1 MRRLKNILRNIN
13 KNPNVNRFLDMSR
26 RRKTNGK
33 ANNSNLV
40 GLVATVTNVENVNVG
55 KRVVIQ
61 EVNNDIAKV
70 FLLDDKKM
78 NKFYLPVSD
87 LRIFSRERSQK
98 YLLENVIDGFMSVV
112 NKAINGDEVKRY
124 SDKISLRQELDNI
137 AECFGEFSKWREI
150 NFGGNANNEPIFEEP
165 KDDHEEDTESNYCNH
180 ILQCRDLF
188 AKCSEFCRDNN
199 VSPMLFVSKLSEHL
213 YAMHERYAPK
223 DKK

>member
-1 MRRLKNILRNIN
+1 MRRLKNISRNIN

-26 RRKTNGK
+26 QRRKTNVK

-87 LRIFSRERSQK
+87 LRPFSRERSQE
-98 YLLENVIDGFMSVV
+98 YLLESVIDGFMGIV
-112 NKAINGDEVKRY
+112 NKVVNGDEDWRKHAR
-124 SDKISLRQELDNI
+124 DN
-137 AECFGEFSKWREI
+137 AD
-150 NFGGNANNEPIFEEP
+150 NAQPPKKEP
-165 KDDHEEDTESNYCNH
+165 KDLTDDSEKNYSNH
-180 ILQCRDLF
+180 ILEGGDLIV
-188 AKCSEFCRDNN
+188 KCSKFCRDYK
-199 VSPMLFVSKLSEHL
+199 VSPIYFISQLSEHL

>member
-1 MRRLKNILRNIN
+1 
-13 KNPNVNRFLDMSR
+13 MSR
-26 RRKTNGK
+26 QRRKTNGK

-70 FLLDDKKM
+70 LLLDDKEM

-87 LRIFSRERSQK
+87 LRLFSRERSQK
-98 YLLENVIDGFMSVV
+98 ILLENIIDGLRMDIAK
-112 NKAINGDEVKRY
+112 KAINGDEVKRN
-124 SDKISLRQELDNI
+124 SDTSSLAQELDNI
-137 AECFGEFSKWREI
+137 ADCFGEFAKWCES
-150 NFGGNANNEPIFEEP
+150 NFGGKDNDDPIFEEP
-165 KDDHEEDTESNYCNH
+165 KNDHEEDSESNYCNN

-188 AKCSEFCRDNN
+188 AKCNEFCRDNN
-199 VSPMLFVSKLSEHL
+199 VSPMFFISRLSEHL
-213 YAMHERYAPK
+213 YTMHEIYAPK

>member
-1 MRRLKNILRNIN
+1 
-13 KNPNVNRFLDMSR
+13 MSRR

-40 GLVATVTNVENVNVG
+40 GLVATVTNAENVNVG

-87 LRIFSRERSQK
+87 LRPFSRERSQE

-112 NKAINGDEVKRY
+112 NKVVNGDG
-124 SDKISLRQELDNI
+124 D
-137 AECFGEFSKWREI
+137 WRKHAR
-150 NFGGNANNEPIFEEP
+150 GNADNAQPPKKEPRDLT
-165 KDDHEEDTESNYCNH
+165 DDSEKNYYNH
-180 ILQCRDLF
+180 ILEGGDLIV
-188 AKCSEFCRDNN
+188 KCSNFCRDYK
-199 VSPMLFVSKLSEHL
+199 VSPIYFISELSKHL
-213 YAMHERYAPK
+213 YCMHERYAPK

>member
-1 MRRLKNILRNIN
+1 
-13 KNPNVNRFLDMSR
+13 MSR

-87 LRIFSRERSQK
+87 LRPFSRERSQE
-98 YLLENVIDGFMSVV
+98 YLLKNITDSFMSIFNKVV
-112 NKAINGDEVKRY
+112 NGDE
-124 SDKISLRQELDNI
+124 D
-137 AECFGEFSKWREI
+137 WRKHAR
-150 NFGGNANNEPIFEEP
+150 GNAKNEPIFEEP
-165 KDDHEEDTESNYCNH
+165 KDLTDDSERNYSNH
-180 ILQCRDLF
+180 ILEGGDLIV
-188 AKCSEFCRDNN
+188 KCSQFCRDYK
-199 VSPMLFVSKLSEHL
+199 VSPIYFISELSKHL
-213 YAMHERYAPK
+213 YCMHERYAPK
-223 DKK
+223 NEK

>member
-1 MRRLKNILRNIN
+1 
-13 KNPNVNRFLDMSR
+13 MSRR

-87 LRIFSRERSQK
+87 LRLFSRERSQE
-98 YLLENVIDGFMSVV
+98 YLLKNITDSFMRIFSLPT
-112 NKAINGDEVKRY
+112 NGDEDWRKHARR
-124 SDKISLRQELDNI
+124 SNADN
-137 AECFGEFSKWREI
+137 AQPPKK
-150 NFGGNANNEPIFEEP
+150 EP
-165 KDDHEEDTESNYCNH
+165 
-180 ILQCRDLF
+180 RDLTDDSEKNYSNHVLEGGDLIV
-188 AKCSEFCRDNN
+188 KCSKFCRDYK
-199 VSPMLFVSKLSEHL
+199 VSPIYFISQLSEHL